1 MPGLSLG
8 LGLGLTP
15 SKGGGFF
22 NGLDLDFVRGR
33 YALNSPYRTNPADL
47 PGWSF
52 SRTGAGV
59 AETAAGA
66 LVQFASG
73 APRVT
78 DRGLLVEEAR
88 TNLLLNSAFA
98 GGGTPTNWS
107 ASGTPTAGASAL
119 LPSVSAITFAASAS
133 RVWIVQAMSVA
144 AETAYAVAVNVES
157 VTGTIVA
164 SQVIGS
170 GLGSGITWPACQAN
184 PSGGAGGVVQPGRLV
199 AIITPVGTSEQLRL
213 GAGVNSNQT
222 ATVVLSLP
230 QLELGSF
237 PTSPII
243 TTGAP
248 GTRGADIPA
257 LTFANSGPATLVV
270 EAEGFN
276 NPIAGIAASVDD
288 GTSNNRFQI
297 GTATGGPV
305 SYGATAGGVA
315 EFFETSAV
323 SGIPSFKAAF
333 RVATNNAAVAING
346 SIVRTD
352 TTFAVPVTT
361 RLAIGMD
368 RLNVAQFNSV
378 IRRIRIIPGILP
390 DAPFAALTAP

>member
-1 MPGLSLG
+1 MLG
-8 LGLGLTP
+8 GIGAVGRVGRLGAPAL

-22 NGLDLDFVRGR
+22 SGLDLDFVANR
-33 YALNSPYRTNPADL
+33 YALNGPYSAAFPA
-47 PGWSF
+47 GWSF
-52 SRTGAGV
+52 SRTGAGT

-66 LVQFASG
+66 LVSFATG
-73 APRVT
+73 VPRIT

-107 ASGTPTAGASAL
+107 ASGTPTAGARAL

-133 RVWIVQAMSVA
+133 RVWIVQAISVA
-144 AETAYAVAVNVES
+144 AATAYAVAVNVES

-184 PSGGAGGVVQPGRLV
+184 PSGGTSGVVQPGRLV
-199 AIITPVGTSEQLRL
+199 AIITPVGTSEQLRF

-243 TTGAP
+243 TTGSAA
-248 GTRGADIPA
+248 TRGVD
-257 LTFANSGPATLVV
+257 
-270 EAEGFN
+270 
-276 NPIAGIAASVDD
+276 AASIVVPANVS
-288 GTSNNRFQI
+288 TY
-297 GTATGGPV
+297 TATYGSGLTETGPV
-305 SYGATAGGVA
+305 TPGASLDLVTAR
-315 EFFETSAV
+315 
-323 SGIPSFKAAF
+323 PWL
-333 RVATNNAAVAING
+333 NG
-346 SIVRTD
+346 YLR
-352 TTFAVPVTT
+352 
-361 RLAIGMD
+361 RLVM
-368 RLNVAQFNSV
+368 Q
-378 IRRIRIIPGILP
+378 
-390 DAPFAALTAP
+390 